1 MTPVDGTEVVDL
13 NCNTNATE
21 NHCSGNYA
29 HELAYARTA
38 VDTTDNVIYLD
49 NHGLAE
55 DQSIVYST
63 NSSGNVGAIG
73 GLSNGQTYFVKKLDD
88 DRIQL
93 TTSAGGDVVSL
104 TSTGDGSAHQFRT
117 QRNSGI
123 GAISVVASVAVGVSD
138 GFTLAGSAAASFNT
152 IDKDIESKISG
163 GAVVTGDQVNVQTNT
178 SDEIRGLSVAAA
190 VSNRHSFAG
199 QFTRNWIDSDAVAS
213 IDGSTVT
220 ATGSGGDITLASE
233 NRSTIDSLTG
243 SAVVAAGKESGVGVG
258 ASLSINVIA
267 DTTDALI
274 QDSTVTASGG
284 DVQVTSMSAAEI
296 NSIAASLVA
305 ASGTAVSGSFTINV
319 LNNRTRS
326 LISGANTSVTAD
338 GNVWLDAND
347 RGNVVAVS
355 GGVALGGFL
364 KNKETDEESAGGAI
378 PTIGLSNS
386 TVVTSNLVE
395 ASLSLIHI

>member
-1 MTPVDGTEVVDL
+1 M
-13 NCNTNATE
+13 
-21 NHCSGNYA
+21 
-29 HELAYARTA
+29 
-38 VDTTDNVIYLD
+38 
-49 NHGLAE
+49 
-55 DQSIVYST
+55 
-63 NSSGNVGAIG
+63 
-73 GLSNGQTYFVKKLDD
+73 
-88 DRIQL
+88 
-93 TTSAGGDVVSL
+93 
-104 TSTGDGSAHQFRT
+104 
-117 QRNSGI
+117 
-123 GAISVVASVAVGVSD
+123 
-138 GFTLAGSAAASFNT
+138 
-152 IDKDIESKISG
+152 
-163 GAVVTGDQVNVQTNT
+163 
-178 SDEIRGLSVAAA
+178 
-190 VSNRHSFAG
+190 
-199 QFTRNWIDSDAVAS
+199 
-213 IDGSTVT
+213 
-220 ATGSGGDITLASE
+220 
-233 NRSTIDSLTG
+233 
-243 SAVVAAGKESGVGVG
+243 G

-395 ASLSLIHI
+395 ASIATGVDVQANANQPAVAAFAGEFNSSGNRVLEAARGVIVTADSYDNIISIAAGGAVNANGQRTAAIAGSATVTVIDDTTRASIDADNVNTASTGESNNQSVIVRAAAVSYTHLTLPTIYSV